1 MSQNTSQNSIN
12 ETPPEELSL
21 SFKEPS
27 LDPEMNLNQKM
38 NLERVDSRP
47 TGNNIELVDTPDKHG
62 YKKQKPKLFN
72 ARKKGEKA
80 NELLDDEHWAKPDL
94 KLYENEKQHVTSG
107 REYNGSDKIFK
118 DVENQ
123 KFTDNNDDN
132 FTEIKVAY
140 IYIISKYIDGNTFY
154 KVGLGGTGVGSRLG
168 GAQTFLIPGLGSSTG
183 FKVHYLFF
191 FHDKYK
197 NHYLYPPAA
206 GGSTL
211 AEKIETTVH
220 NNLREYLTAANI
232 TFKNNHPSEWYL
244 IPSNNIDVKFF
255 IGFIFDIIAS
265 YRKQPHS
272 IWRLDER
279 GVDKTIQLPTSRVWK
294 KRMAKHPYFKE
305 SVFQRTD
312 KEALP
317 LGVDIKIS
325 FNKKENRGTVDTY
338 KNAFLG
344 ESGENIYEFKF
355 NNKDYQIIQILKYEE
370 LELDGEKNKNVNPKD
385 IYAEFSV
392 LGTNENENENEN
404 EMPILEQQFG
414 LANINLIQKQNSNNF
429 YIKIGDLLEL
439 IKKEKYDNQVAY
451 ENWNLKNNHMY
462 YENESKGEN
471 VVFVEEKFNE
481 IAPLW
486 YYLNSIQNEWVDI
499 IRRNVDL
506 NIHEAYDEENVKNKY
521 IIGDDFKKGVN
532 DDLTKIMVKRNKV
545 RGQDNV
551 IVDDSEDEIELVYV
565 FVLMDLNDK
574 LNQFK
579 RNLKTSVNSNRELS
593 KLIQKNKPLLLRI
606 EDSYF
611 IHYNQYMIADDRTK
625 YKNKFTYYEILEYFT
640 FTDEIDDSKKEWM
653 KIQKYY
659 KEGETKRMNKNWY
672 IPLESFNL
680 PAHKSYFHLLENGS
694 NEYKNIVK
702 LKSQQDKNM
711 RQIEGDVVYID
722 VDDEVEYAR
731 NVVPKYIVGDVIKI
745 IPYNSDFGIPDFER
759 KSYHYAEIV
768 GINRDKGQ
776 YRIKYFPPYDKVK
789 LWKRNNKKRN
799 DDKDYVQNHN
809 IEAIEGAIPTLL
821 DLDDPEHEKELR
833 NYKNKLIK
841 EFKIEAI
848 LDHKPPRKGAKKNKK
863 VKNHNDFITE
873 NNKPKYLVKYK
884 GWHESYNEYKD
895 AGDVYEEVEAKVKA
909 YWRKLY
915 PRATRRQGLRQS
927 TINQRR
933 TSGGAKKG
941 KRKTLKKINKTKTK
955 YNDKM
960 KTKRNYKKK
969 SNKRKH
975 LKTRKYK

>member
-1 MSQNTSQNSIN
+1 MSQNTIY
-12 ETPPEELSL
+12 ETPPEGPLSSL
-21 SFKEPS
+21 QQPS
-27 LDPEMNLNQKM
+27 LDPEMNVNPLDQELNIESV
-38 NLERVDSRP
+38 NSRP

-72 ARKKGEKA
+72 DRKRGDKA
-80 NELLDDEHWAKPDL
+80 NELLDDAHWAKPDL
-94 KLYENEKQHVTSG
+94 KLYENENQHVTSG

-123 KFTDNNDDN
+123 KFTDNNDGN

-140 IYIISKYIDGNTFY
+140 IYIISKYISGETYY
-154 KVGLGGTGVGSRLG
+154 KVGLGGTGLGSRLG
-168 GAQTFLIPGLGSSTG
+168 GAQTFLIPGLGDSTG

-206 GGSTL
+206 GGDTL
-211 AEKIETTVH
+211 AKKIEGNIH
-220 NNLREYLTAANI
+220 KNLRYYLTAANI
-232 TFKNNHPSEWYL
+232 TFKNNYPSEWYL

-265 YRKQPHS
+265 HEKQPHS
-272 IWRLDER
+272 IWRLDDR
-279 GVDKTIQLPTSRVWK
+279 GVDKTIQLPISRVWK
-294 KRMAKHPYFKE
+294 RRMAKHPYFQE
-305 SVFQRTD
+305 SVFPRAD

-325 FNKKENRGTVDTY
+325 FNKKEDRGTVDTY

-370 LELDGEKNKNVNPKD
+370 LELQNDNTNPNN
-385 IYAEFSV
+385 IYAEISV
-392 LGTNENENENEN
+392 LGTNENEIENEI
-404 EMPILEQQFG
+404 PFLEQQFG
-414 LANINLIQKQNSNNF
+414 LQNISFLKKQNSNNF

-439 IKKEKYDNQVAY
+439 IKKDKFDNQVAY

-471 VVFVEEKFNE
+471 VVFIEEKFNE

-499 IRRNVDL
+499 IRKTPSL
-506 NIHEAYDEENVKNKY
+506 NIHEDYDEENVKNKY
-521 IIGDDFKKGVN
+521 IIGDDFKKVVN

-551 IVDDSEDEIELVYV
+551 IVDDSEDEIELLYV
-565 FVLMDLNDK
+565 FILMDLNDK
-574 LNQFK
+574 LQRLNQIK
-579 RNLKTSVNSNRELS
+579 KTNVLINGQDMRLNKKDAPHLLKLEET
-593 KLIQKNKPLLLRI
+593 
-606 EDSYF
+606 YF
-611 IHYNQYMIADDRTK
+611 IHYNQYMIPDMKSK
-625 YKNKFTYYEILEYFT
+625 YEGKFVYYEMIEFFT
-640 FTDEIDDSKKEWM
+640 FTIDKSNKPWVKIKE
-653 KIQKYY
+653 YY
-659 KEGETKRMNKNWY
+659 KEEENKKTGKIWN
-672 IPLESFNL
+672 IPLESINFES
-680 PAHKSYFHLLENGS
+680 HKKHFTFLKKGS
-694 NEYKNIVK
+694 EEYKNIVK

-711 RQIEGDVVYID
+711 RQIEDKVVYID
-722 VDDEVEYAR
+722 VDNEVEYAR

-745 IPYNSDFGIPDFER
+745 IPDNYEDFGIPDFER

-776 YRIKYFPPYDKVK
+776 YRIRYYPPYDKVK

-799 DDKDYVQNHN
+799 DDKDYVENHN

-833 NYKNKLIK
+833 NYKNKLK
-841 EFKIEAI
+841 NVFKIEAI
-848 LDHKPPRKGAKKNKK
+848 VDHKPPRKGAKKNKK
-863 VKNHNDFITE
+863 VKNHEAFLSEKN
-873 NNKPKYLVKYK
+873 PKYLVKYK
-884 GWHESYNEYKD
+884 DLHESFNEYKD
-895 AGDVYEEVEAKVKA
+895 ATYVYETAEAKVKA

-915 PRATRRQGLRQS
+915 PGTTRRQGLRQS

-933 TSGGAKKG
+933 TSGGASKG
-941 KRKTLKKINKTKTK
+941 ASKGGRRKTLKKKNKTKTK
-955 YNDKM
+955 YNGKK
-960 KTKRNYKKK
+960 KTKKNYKKK